1 MTKDSGAWWRIGTEA
16 AEEIIYYGP
25 LARVMERDVEQQPV
39 AGESSPEDLS
49 GRIDAV
55 HREIRQ
61 LRQWA
66 QNVLDALPIKLLV
79 LDANLRIIWA
89 NPAYYLTRGLSAEEL
104 HGKPLEEVFPTD
116 LLEGAGLREAL
127 LATLRTGERIRWTGY
142 RQSTPDHGERIVN
155 IRVDPCNGS
164 NGERCLLLT
173 IEDVTE
179 RHREL
184 YERKILQE
192 ITRAM
197 LGQLE
202 LPRLLHAIL
211 TGMTAGGAVGLG
223 FNRAVL
229 LLADEREGVLRAV
242 MAVGPESRE
251 QAATIWSKLANQH
264 RTMEDF
270 LADYDQLP
278 PPEERPLFHIVERLT
293 MPLSQTELLPMWAI
307 AHRRTVLVEDAASDP
322 RVSDELRD
330 MLGVNEFVVA
340 PLVAKGKTIG
350 AAIADNFITLEPIGR
365 ADIQLLTVLADQA
378 ALAIDSA
385 RMYQEA
391 KERATELDEA
401 YRQLKEAHQQQ
412 VRTEKLAAIGKVT
425 AIVAHEIRNPL
436 STVGG
441 FARSIVRN
449 PDNVERNARN
459 AQIIVDEVQQ
469 LERIVAD
476 LLDFTKPRAP
486 QLAPVDLRELIT
498 NTLGVLADEIQAA
511 NIRTRLELDQEPIV
525 VSLDETLFRQVLI
538 NLFKNAIEA
547 MPDGGT
553 LTVGAG
559 CIDGVTQLW
568 VADTGCGIP
577 EAELDDVFEPF
588 YTTKSSGTGLGLAMI
603 QQIVTDLG
611 GRISVSS
618 KLGAGTTFRIK
629 FTDLSAS
636 GAQDLAAEPVQGE
649 DADADRPGG

>member
-1 MTKDSGAWWRIGTEA
+1 MAETIIHQRAPAIVMEHDVDQQQSAGEPS
-16 AEEIIYYGP
+16 AEE
-25 LARVMERDVEQQPV
+25 
-39 AGESSPEDLS
+39 LS
-49 GRIDAV
+49 GRIEAV
-55 HREIRQ
+55 HQEIRQ

-79 LDANLRIIWA
+79 LDTNLRIVWA
-89 NPAYYLTRGLSAEEL
+89 NPAYYLTRGLSAEDL
-104 HGKPLEEVFPTD
+104 QGMPLAEVFPTD
-116 LLEGAGLREAL
+116 LLESAGLREAL
-127 LATLRTGERIRWTGY
+127 LATLRTGERVRWSGY
-142 RQSTPDHGERIVN
+142 RQATSDHGERIVN
-155 IRVDPCNGS
+155 IRVDPCNGG
-164 NGERCLLLT
+164 NGERYLLLT
-173 IEDVTE
+173 MEDVTE

-184 YERKILQE
+184 YERRILQE

-229 LLADEREGVLRAV
+229 LLADEREGLLQAV

-270 LADYDQLP
+270 LADYDRLP
-278 PPEERPLFHIVERLT
+278 PPEQRPLSHIVERLT

-307 AHRRTVLVEDAASDP
+307 AHRHTVLVEDAANDP
-322 RVSDELRD
+322 RVSDELRE

-340 PLVAKGKTIG
+340 PLVAKDKTIG

-365 ADIQLLTVLADQA
+365 ADIQLLTVLADHA

-401 YRQLKEAHQQQ
+401 YRQLKEAHQQR
-412 VRTEKLAAIGKVT
+412 VRAEKLAAIGKVA

-441 FARSIVRN
+441 FARSIARN

-476 LLDFTKPRAP
+476 LLDFTKPHAP
-486 QLAPVDLRELIT
+486 QLSPVDLRELIT
-498 NTLGVLADEIQAA
+498 NTLGILADEIRSA
-511 NIRTRLELDQEPIV
+511 NIRTRLELGQEPVV
-525 VSLDETLFRQVLI
+525 VSLDEALFRQVLV
-538 NLFKNAIEA
+538 NLFTNAIEA

-553 LTVGAG
+553 LTVGADR
-559 CIDGVTQLW
+559 IDGVTQLW
-568 VADTGCGIP
+568 VTDTGCGIP
-577 EAELDDVFEPF
+577 ETELEDVFEPF
-588 YTTKSSGTGLGLAMI
+588 YTTRSSGTGLGLAMS

-611 GRISVSS
+611 GKISVSS
-618 KLGAGTTFRIK
+618 KLGAGTTFRIT
-629 FTDLSAS
+629 FAEPNAPGT
-636 GAQDLAAEPVQGE
+636 QDLAATADEGE
-649 DADADRPGG
+649 DADADRLGG